1 MAKAMMIST
10 KAILLTFSIRN
21 CDGKFIDFIHNRSD
35 FQCDVPAPI
44 PLGVHRYARAEEN
57 VRLDM
62 LNGSGAILSALDS
75 DIDSGNY
82 RMF

>member
-1 MAKAMMIST
+1 MMIST
-10 KAILLTFSIRN
+10 KPILLTFLTKN
-21 CDGKFIDFIHNRSD
+21 CDGKFIDIIHNRSD
-35 FQCDVPAPI
+35 IQCAVFAPI
-44 PLGVHRYARAEEN
+44 SLGVYRHARAQKD
-57 VRLDM
+57 VCLDM